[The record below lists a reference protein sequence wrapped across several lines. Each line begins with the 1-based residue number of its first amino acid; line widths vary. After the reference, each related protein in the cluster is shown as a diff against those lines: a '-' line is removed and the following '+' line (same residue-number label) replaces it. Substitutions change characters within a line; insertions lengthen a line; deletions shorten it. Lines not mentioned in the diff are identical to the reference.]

1 VVQAVRSLPPVERE
15 VLLLVAWEHLTP
27 AEVAVV
33 LGVAPGTVR
42 SRLHRARTTLRSVL
56 AGLSAGRAEEGT

>member
-1 VVQAVRSLPPVERE
+1 MRQP
-15 VLLLVAWEHLTP
+15 LLLVAWEHLTP